1 MAEANAP
8 TRSLKTARWSD
19 YASSERERDGGDPLG
34 FRAAAGRVARTLS
47 PALSQASS
55 TTRGFG
61 LLCLALS
68 LTNQDLDADEL
79 VVRFERFHVL
89 AQVNEFGNGATWPGK
104 LRAIRLIHEAA
115 STDQVRLDEPILD
128 NQLSSGLW
136 GAYRRPARL
145 FGLIRPVGNRLD
157 GRPSSTTLTQLG
169 RDLASATRQQL
180 LGPHPKKIGSWLR
193 YDSLPVDDL
202 EVFLTLDNAPAS
214 QELGVLRE
222 GMRDFDR
229 VHRFPYAGL
238 YDCFCRSS
246 EGSVWGLNALDVD
259 RLNAEQAVVVPTGK
273 AIRSLIKSVEGPYR
287 KWMVSAA
294 DSRIA
299 ISPLS
304 TQRDFWQQLR
314 EAHEQDLVDLHDRLS
329 KAEQKGLS
337 LFEAADAHQKSLA
350 RARAAIPWDHAL
362 PDKYWA
368 TAPPPDFGLKAPGA
382 LFAEGLDTSP
392 GLASESDET

>member
-1 MAEANAP
+1 MAGVNAP

-19 YASSERERDGGDPLG
+19 YASLERTRDGGDPLG

-55 TTRGFG
+55 MTRGFG

-68 LTNQDLDADEL
+68 LTNQYLDADEL

-104 LRAIRLIHEAA
+104 LRAIRLIDEAA
-115 STDQVRLDEPILD
+115 STDRVRLDEPILD

-145 FGLIRPVGNRLD
+145 FGLTRPVGNRVD
-157 GRPSSTTLTQLG
+157 GRPSSTMLTQLG

-180 LGPHPKKIGSWLR
+180 FGPHPKKIGSWLW

-202 EVFLTLDNAPAS
+202 GVFLTLDNAPTS
-214 QELGVLRE
+214 HELGVLRE
-222 GMRDFDR
+222 GMRAFDR
-229 VHRFPYAGL
+229 AHRFPYASL
-238 YDCFCRSS
+238 CDCFWRPSK
-246 EGSVWGLNALDVD
+246 GSVWGLNALDVD

-287 KWMVSAA
+287 KWMATG
-294 DSRIA
+294 DSGIA
-299 ISPLS
+299 ISPPS
-304 TQRDFWQQLR
+304 TQSDLWQQLR

-337 LFEAADAHQKSLA
+337 LFEAADAHQKWLA

-368 TAPPPDFGLKAPGA
+368 TAPPPDFGLSAPRG
-382 LFAEGLDTSP
+382 LFAEGLDASP
-392 GLASESDET
+392 GSVSESDET

>member
-1 MAEANAP
+1 
-8 TRSLKTARWSD
+8 
-19 YASSERERDGGDPLG
+19 
-34 FRAAAGRVARTLS
+34 
-47 PALSQASS
+47 
-55 TTRGFG
+55 
-61 LLCLALS
+61 
-68 LTNQDLDADEL
+68 
-79 VVRFERFHVL
+79 
-89 AQVNEFGNGATWPGK
+89 
-104 LRAIRLIHEAA
+104 
-115 STDQVRLDEPILD
+115 
-128 NQLSSGLW
+128 
-136 GAYRRPARL
+136 
-145 FGLIRPVGNRLD
+145 
-157 GRPSSTTLTQLG
+157 
-169 RDLASATRQQL
+169 